1 MIAASCAATS
11 MRTPRRFP
19 APPPEF
25 RAEFERG
32 GWERVELLYGAR
44 TDCIR
49 KWIAMTGAQTRRAIR
64 AAGSQPF
71 QQA

>member
-1 MIAASCAATS
+1 MTA
-11 MRTPRRFP
+11 RTPRRFP

-49 KWIAMTGAQTRRAIR
+49 KWKEMTGAKTRREMR
-64 AAGSQPF
+64 AASGGNAIPTC
-71 QQA
+71 